1 MIMCKYYSS
10 VQDVGRVE
18 NIFILEGESYY
29 YAEVKVDNTENN
41 NYYVKEKTYIMV
53 HVVVYT
59 VLVF

>member
-1 MIMCKYYSS
+1 MCKLIYYSS

-41 NYYVKEKTYIMV
+41 NYYVK
-53 HVVVYT
+53 
-59 VLVF
+59 